1 MSARVYRDV
10 IFERSGVTILARIR
24 GREFNLIRQ
33 ADINIISLSVYN
45 ATDNQTVP
53 TLAQTIPLSAI
64 LDSPLDINSNPRWT
78 QGGVYNFVFT
88 VPATAFPV
96 GARLYQVE
104 FVFTPNTGENF
115 DMVFQLDC
123 IDLFSV

>member
-78 QGGVYNFVFT
+78 QGGVYIRWNSYL
-88 VPATAFPV
+88 
-96 GARLYQVE
+96 RL
-104 FVFTPNTGENF
+104 TPERISTWYSSWIASTCSQFE
-115 DMVFQLDC
+115 
-123 IDLFSV
+123 ILFR